1 MITLRQKYE
10 RRFKKYPDL
19 VSVEMFRTM
28 LGGIGICF
36 ALRLI
41 HENRVK
47 HIFIKPSYWISKDSI
62 IDYLLSEDYAGRK
75 LKVRV

>member
-1 MITLRQKYE
+1 MKTLREKYD
-10 RRFKKYPDL
+10 RRFRKYPDL
-19 VSVEMFRTM
+19 VSVDTFRMM
-28 LGGIGICF
+28 LGGIGCSF

-41 HENRVK
+41 HENKVK

-75 LKVRV
+75 LRVRV